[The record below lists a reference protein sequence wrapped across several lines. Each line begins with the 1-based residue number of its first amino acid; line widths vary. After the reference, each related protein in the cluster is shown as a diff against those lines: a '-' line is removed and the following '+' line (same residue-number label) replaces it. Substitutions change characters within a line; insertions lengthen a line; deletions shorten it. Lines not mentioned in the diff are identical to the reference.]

1 MGPFLADL
9 LYLIH
14 TFFNPKNDLLL
25 SFSLEKYLFL
35 HVLVAAMAGVLER
48 LKRPWQKRPRAEH
61 REFPSYRLDLKALEL
76 ETAKEILC
84 EVFGVVPGDVEEMI
98 RQRLAEQEAL

>member
-1 MGPFLADL
+1 M
-9 LYLIH
+9 
-14 TFFNPKNDLLL
+14 
-25 SFSLEKYLFL
+25 
-35 HVLVAAMAGVLER
+35 
-48 LKRPWQKRPRAEH
+48 
-61 REFPSYRLDLKALEL
+61 FPSYGIDLKAMEL

>member
-1 MGPFLADL
+1 MIYCYHFTWKSI
-9 LYLIH
+9 YSYTYFI
-14 TFFNPKNDLLL
+14 
-25 SFSLEKYLFL
+25 
-35 HVLVAAMAGVLER
+35 AAMAGVLER

-61 REFPSYRLDLKALEL
+61 RVFPSYRLDLQALEL

-98 RQRLAEQEAL
+98 RQRIAEQEAS